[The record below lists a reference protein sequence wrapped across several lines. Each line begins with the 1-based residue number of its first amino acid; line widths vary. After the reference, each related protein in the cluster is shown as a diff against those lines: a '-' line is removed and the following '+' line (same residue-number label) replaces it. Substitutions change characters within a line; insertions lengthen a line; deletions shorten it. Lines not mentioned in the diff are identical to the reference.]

1 MLRAGTYRLKNIIPN
16 VAKPRIDNISI
27 MSHKPIET
35 IPPPVHRGMT
45 KLDKDAFVTCFS
57 RLGVKIDKKD
67 VTNVTKAKE
76 MRP

>member
-1 MLRAGTYRLKNIIPN
+1 
-16 VAKPRIDNISI
+16 